1 MLQGAEVA
9 EEGLEPVCNML
20 FDQPETWKDLNTI
33 FPPKPHNESGEPGPK
48 IGKHMRPPNL
58 ALLAETLWFRIYSQT
73 WSVACQQ
80 KQASSQATS
89 MSFSSLWQTH
99 WKTVCSLQPK
109 KMQGEL
115 QQSHSGMTRADDSC
129 CWLKS
134 KCLRLH
140 QRNCGLLHVS
150 LLPSQCLQ
158 QFDVMWLQH
167 MKNMLA
173 QMVLPDW
180 KHKQL
185 NELLWSFRR
194 TTCVLRWNVWSS
206 SQSPGSFCSNGASTC
221 TSLTSHDF
229 WWNVLLSALEPAS
242 TSAHYAIFPMI
253 STEQSRPL
261 PA

>member
-1 MLQGAEVA
+1 MPAETSKLSSHFNVILIIMA
-9 EEGLEPVCNML
+9 NSLKNGLL
-20 FDQPETWKDLNTI
+20 ITTQKDARCTS
-33 FPPKPHNESGEPGPK
+33 PKPHWNEESG
-48 IGKHMRPPNL
+48 RF
-58 ALLAETLWFRIYSQT
+58 LLLT
-73 WSVACQQ
+73 
-80 KQASSQATS
+80 
-89 MSFSSLWQTH
+89 
-99 WKTVCSLQPK
+99 
-109 KMQGEL
+109 
-115 QQSHSGMTRADDSC
+115 
-129 CWLKS
+129 KS
-134 KCLRLH
+134 TCLRLH

-158 QFDVMWLQH
+158 QFDVMWLLH

-242 TSAHYAIFPMI
+242 TSAHYAI
-253 STEQSRPL
+253 
-261 PA
+261 